1 MTEPVDGM
9 SAAWPP
15 AFLPSLR
22 DPDATPGHTGRAELP
37 RAVLKHLNPLGHEL
51 TLWSAA
57 SSNLVGRLNR
67 DRLPPELNTF
77 LRQWM
82 PVSGPEMPAGAFTV
96 LLGESIHGWQI
107 AASSLAWLNDPAW
120 TALLRLPAL
129 RSAWMNDLRASHFDH
144 LLNLLPSA
152 WLMDATPL
160 PPGAVIPELE
170 MASWA
175 ELVRRHGQG
184 HVFELY
190 PRDQSGNGRILSDDQ
205 TAIEWQEALSAGE
218 SIIVERHSASTWL
231 LASYQ
236 HQGHEIH
243 LSTAWTSRE
252 GMIEQVV

>member
-1 MTEPVDGM
+1 M
-9 SAAWPP
+9 P
-15 AFLPSLR
+15 AH
-22 DPDATPGHTGRAELP
+22 AGRAELP

-67 DRLPPELNTF
+67 DRLTPELNTF
-77 LRQWM
+77 LRRWM
-82 PVSGPEMPAGAFTV
+82 PVSGPEM
-96 LLGESIHGWQI
+96 LGEFIHGWQI
-107 AASSLAWLNDPAW
+107 AASSLAWLNYPAW

-129 RSAWMNDLRASHFDH
+129 RSAWMNELRASHFDH
-144 LLNLLPSA
+144 LLNLLPRT

-190 PRDQSGNGRILSDDQ
+190 PRDQSGNGRIISDNQ
-205 TAIEWQEALSAGE
+205 TVIEWQQALSAGE
-218 SIIVERHSASTWL
+218 GIIVERHSASTWL
-231 LASYQ
+231 LAKYHQ
-236 HQGHEIH
+236 QGHEIH
-243 LSTAWTSRE
+243 LNTAWTSRA
-252 GMIEQVV
+252 GMIEQMA